1 MTLYRLCPH
10 TSTMDC
16 YLEHMYLKTS
26 TREFHTLLTDH
37 HVILFD
43 GVCNFCNTSVDFVIA
58 RDPYRQF
65 KFGTLQSEIGQA
77 ILTDSDLP
85 TQDFTTFLYIEHG
98 TVFIQSTAAL
108 KVARC
113 LIGLWPLL
121 YGLMIV
127 PRPIRD
133 AVYRSL
139 ARRRYLLMGKRDVC
153 RFPTERD
160 RHRFLSP

>member
-1 MTLYRLCPH
+1 MHLNLSKRK
-10 TSTMDC
+10 S
-16 YLEHMYLKTS
+16 
-26 TREFHTLLTDH
+26 HTLLTDH

-43 GVCNFCNTSVDFVIA
+43 GVCNFCNASVDFVIA
-58 RDPYRQF
+58 RDPHSQF

-77 ILTDSDLP
+77 ILSDSDLP
-85 TQDFTTFLYIEHG
+85 TQDFKTFLYIEHG

-108 KVARC
+108 KIARC
-113 LIGLWPLL
+113 LTGLWPLL

-127 PRPIRD
+127 PRAIRD

-139 ARRRYLLMGKRDVC
+139 ARRRYMIMGKRAVC

-160 RHRFLSP
+160 CHRFI